1 MDFLNDDER
10 TKRVKGLIRLN
21 FEIKVLLAT
30 FVISVICGLI
40 TIPILKKLKVGQI
53 ERDDGPASHLK
64 KQGTPTMGGIIMII
78 AIIISVTGSYIF
90 LSITGNEELG
100 KKLLPLL
107 LITIGFGMIG
117 FIDDFKKLVLKNTEG
132 LKPRYKM
139 FGLLI
144 IATAYVLFLV
154 QGLKI
159 GTDTYIPI
167 LKMYLNMPVF
177 VYVPL
182 AIIVILATTNAV
194 NLTDGIDGL
203 SSSVS
208 AIIITCLTVIGI
220 SYQVYEV
227 SIFGSIVIG
236 AVLGFLIFNLHPAKV
251 FMGDTGSLMLGGVI
265 SGLALYL
272 KMPLLLLL
280 IAIIPVLETLSV
292 ILQVAYFKKTGN
304 RIFKMAPLHHHFE
317 LSGWKENKVVVIF
330 SVVTLIACFIGL
342 KII

>member
-1 MDFLNDDER
+1 MD
-10 TKRVKGLIRLN
+10 
-21 FEIKVLLAT
+21 FEIKVLLVT

-78 AIIISVTGSYIF
+78 SIIIAVTGAYIF
-90 LSITGNEELG
+90 LRYTGNEELG
-100 KKLLPLL
+100 NKLLPLL
-107 LITIGFGMIG
+107 LITIGYGMVG

-132 LKPRYKM
+132 LKPSYKM
-139 FGLLI
+139 FGLLV
-144 IATAYVLFLV
+144 IAVIYVLFLL
-154 QGLKI
+154 QGVHI
-159 GTDTYIPI
+159 GTETYLPIVDMYVKIPMYLYIP
-167 LKMYLNMPVF
+167 F
-177 VYVPL
+177 
-182 AIIVILATTNAV
+182 AIIVILATTNAI

-220 SYQVYEV
+220 NYQIYEI

-265 SGLALYL
+265 SGLILYL
-272 KMPLLLLL
+272 KMPLLLLV
-280 IAIIPVLETLSV
+280 IAIIPVLEALSV
-292 ILQVAYFKKTGN
+292 IIQVAYFKKTGN

-317 LSGWKENKVVVIF
+317 LSGWKENKVVIIF
-330 SVVTLIACFIGL
+330 SLITLVACFIGL